1 MRNLKAIAAVL
12 SLAVALCPAPAAEK
26 TRSWRQISG
35 ADFAK
40 GDADR
45 IAVGSDGVLTLAPR
59 IVELFATPDAYLGAI
74 ATDSKSNIFVSGGPD
89 ARVFRIPADVG
100 GESAGEIFFEADA
113 VDIRAL
119 AFDANDNLYAAVSP
133 EAKVYRIAP
142 DGEAGVIY
150 APDCNYIWAMA
161 FDSQQRLYLATGDKG
176 EIHRID
182 VDGEG
187 GVYFETG
194 ETHVRSLAIDEDDNL
209 IVGTDPGGLL
219 MRIADRGESPAQGF
233 VLYQSPRAE
242 ITAIVHGRDGVVYA
256 AGVGDRTPPGRRTT
270 RSAPTVRQ
278 AAPPTQNPSAAARQP
293 TSAIQSTRTTPAA
306 LLSRV
311 VGGSSIYA
319 IAPDGEPRKIWD
331 SPQAIVY
338 SLGLDAGGR
347 LLAGTGDAGRL
358 MRIDS
363 DTRST
368 ILTTRDSK
376 QITALASSN
385 GRIVAASSNAGTVFA
400 VGPELADEGVFES
413 EVHDA
418 TGFSRFGRV
427 EWKGAGD
434 VALYVRSGNLKSPE
448 RNWSAWHAA
457 PAPDGG
463 VTGVPGARFVQWKA
477 ALRAK
482 NGAAPEL
489 RSTTLYYQPK
499 NSAPRVAAVET
510 TPPHYRFPIRPPNAR
525 SANITLP
532 PLGANPSGSRPS
544 PTSRPTLQSMAPAR
558 GHIGVRWNAEDA
570 NKDTLRARLEI
581 QGETESTWI
590 LIEEKIEAAHHSWD
604 STSFADGW
612 YRARVTV
619 SDELS
624 NPGPEA
630 LSGSKISEPFLI
642 DNSAPVVTQF
652 AASVADGRLRIAF
665 SAKDAASKI
674 AAAEYSLNGGDW
686 KLLAPVNGLYDASE
700 LDFDFDA
707 GPAAAGQHVA
717 AVRVRDSQGNL
728 TAAKTAVVS
737 ED

>member
-1 MRNLKAIAAVL
+1 MSKLPAIAAAL
-12 SLAVALCPAPAAEK
+12 GFAVAVCPSPAADK
-26 TRSWRQISG
+26 TRSWRQTSG

-40 GDADR
+40 GDAER
-45 IAVGSDGVLTLAPR
+45 VAVGSNGVLTLAPR
-59 IVELFATPDAYLGAI
+59 IVELFAAPDTYLGAI
-74 ATDSKSNIFVSGGPD
+74 ATDSKGNIFVSGGPD
-89 ARVFRIPADVG
+89 ARIFRLPADG
-100 GESAGEIFFEADA
+100 GQAESEPFFEADA

-133 EAKVYRIAP
+133 EARVYRIAP

-150 APDCNYIWAMA
+150 DPGCDYIWAMA
-161 FDSQQRLYLATGDKG
+161 FDSQQRLYLASGDKG

-194 ETHVRSLAIDEDDNL
+194 ETHVRSLSIDEDDNL
-209 IVGTDPGGLL
+209 IVGADPGGLL
-219 MRIADRGESPAQGF
+219 MRIEDRGEAPPQGF

-242 ITAIVHGRDGVVYA
+242 ITAIVRGRDGVVYA
-256 AGVGDRTPPGRRTT
+256 AGVGDRTQPGRRTT
-270 RSAPTVRQ
+270 RTAPTVRP
-278 AAPPTQNPSAAARQP
+278 APTQNPATAARQQ
-293 TSAIQSTRTTPAA
+293 TSAIQSARATPAA

-331 SPQAIVY
+331 SPQTIVY
-338 SLGLDAGGR
+338 ALGLDAAGR
-347 LLAGTGDAGRL
+347 LVAGTGDAGRL
-358 MRIDS
+358 IRIDG
-363 DTRST
+363 DTLST
-368 ILTTRDSK
+368 ILTTRDAK

-385 GRIVAASSNAGTVFA
+385 GRLIAASSNAGTVFA

-418 TGFSRFGRV
+418 AGFSRFGRI

-434 VALYVRSGNLKSPE
+434 VALYVRSGNLKSPA
-448 RNWSAWHAA
+448 RNWSAWRAA
-457 PAPDGG
+457 PAADGG

-477 ALRAK
+477 VLRAQD
-482 NGAAPEL
+482 GGAPEL
-489 RSTTLYYQPK
+489 RSATLYYQPK
-499 NSAPRVAAVET
+499 NSAPRVTAVEA
-510 TPPHYRFPIRPPNAR
+510 TPPHYRFPTRPPNAR
-525 SANITLP
+525 PANITLP
-532 PLGANPSGSRPS
+532 PLGVDPSRSRPS
-544 PTSRPTLQSMAPAR
+544 PTGRQSPQPMMPAR

-570 NKDTLRARLEI
+570 NSDKLQARLEI
-581 QGETESTWI
+581 QGEAETTWL

-630 LSGSKISEPFLI
+630 MSGSKISEPFLI
-642 DNSAPVVTQF
+642 DNSAPVITQF
-652 AASVADGRLRIAF
+652 AASNAGGRLRITF

-686 KLLAPVNGLYDASE
+686 KLLSPVNGLYDASE

-707 GPAAAGQHVA
+707 GPAAAGRHAA

-728 TAAKTAVVS
+728 AAAKTAVAAAN
-737 ED
+737 